1 MPKINLNKK
10 QISILGLVVLSGIS
24 LLYLFYRANPQ
35 TSISEIEQ
43 VRQTVIENP
52 KSDLAKIKAVQI
64 DLADNYVIPE
74 YPVELPVYGFSAS
87 PLNLLKE
94 TQILAQKIGLRK
106 HPTLNNYWVND
117 TESQILYFD
126 TKNNGIFYSRALDA
140 PPVITVDPNKL
151 NQFVNLAQQY
161 AKDLFGPSLNTA
173 VKSEISFLT
182 GVDELTLSENRQAVR
197 VLIPFVPTLN
207 SYPLKVSALIKPPL
221 TISVD
226 VNNFISGFEYYPNTI
241 TIGTVL
247 KKVPSQNKDK
257 IKYLIQGGAGK
268 ISYLYSDF
276 PIVTTIDSF
285 DKIILDSSVVE
296 YHTDSLR
303 GQIIPYL
310 NFAGNTSTA
319 EHGDIKLNILLPL
332 VVLD

>member
-64 DLADNYVIPE
+64 DLADNDVIPE

-207 SYPLKVSALIKPPL
+207 SYPLKVSALIKP
-221 TISVD
+221 
-226 VNNFISGFEYYPNTI
+226 
-241 TIGTVL
+241 
-247 KKVPSQNKDK
+247 
-257 IKYLIQGGAGK
+257 
-268 ISYLYSDF
+268 
-276 PIVTTIDSF
+276 
-285 DKIILDSSVVE
+285 
-296 YHTDSLR
+296 H
-303 GQIIPYL
+303 
-310 NFAGNTSTA
+310 
-319 EHGDIKLNILLPL
+319 
-332 VVLD
+332 